1 MSDIQTSHFSLSVM
15 HGKESVTVD
24 VYEARPPVSP
34 RGGLLIV
41 QEIFGV
47 TEHIRSV
54 ADRYAAL
61 GFVAWAPAFF
71 DPVEKG
77 TILPLNADGMKK
89 GIELATQ
96 LGWEWPLETVRA
108 AAAHWSKTAPGSP
121 LGLIGYCWGGSLAWL
136 TATRIGAGTSAS
148 TIMKATVGYYGSK
161 SPEFKNEKPQIPVM
175 LHFGEK
181 DAHITMDKVRALM
194 DAQPQVP
201 IELYNADH
209 GFNRDGSPSY
219 DADSAKLAIDKTLAF
234 LVRNGF

>member
-1 MSDIQTSHFSLSVM
+1 MTPIKTSHFSLPVTF
-15 HGKESVTVD
+15 GKDTATID
-24 VYEARPPVSP
+24 IYEARPQGAP

-47 TEHIRSV
+47 TEHIRNV

-61 GFVAWAPAFF
+61 GFVAWAPSFF
-71 DPVEKG
+71 DAVEKG
-77 TILPLNADGMKK
+77 TELSVDSDGMKK
-89 GIELATQ
+89 GMQLAGQ

-108 AAAHWSKTAPGSP
+108 AARDWSTKFAGSP
-121 LGLIGYCWGGSLAWL
+121 LGLVGYCWGGSLAWIS
-136 TATRIGAGTSAS
+136 ATRLGSGTAL
-148 TIMKATVGYYGSK
+148 KVTVGYYGSK
-161 SPEFKNEKPQIPVM
+161 APEFKDEIPKIPVM

-181 DAHITMDKVRALM
+181 DAHITMDNVRALM

-219 DADSAKLAIDKTLAF
+219 NSEAAHLALDKTLAF
-234 LVRNGF
+234 LTRHGF